1 MLPGRSLAFR
11 GTLTLPA
18 EWSLV
23 LAGFF
28 ALLITVIQGYLWSI
42 ITFCIHQMNAS
53 SKPQRN
59 SYHQLQL
66 ILRNS
71 DTEGTFVTQLRK
83 ILWVNRGSR
92 FQGYRKSIALM
103 LFAVMHSLTFLIAG
117 GFSSE
122 IIAARDPSVLSVS
135 RHCGWIQE
143 PTFENPEVPTFDNI
157 YSLPRDQLV
166 EWINAVSVVS
176 RTFYRRSAS
185 YSRTCYG
192 RLGDNSTVCG
202 NLVQPT
208 LPYTVRHNVP
218 CPFNDKACN
227 GTAVSL
233 DTGRLRSD
241 THLGVNTRPE
251 DAMSFRKVLTCVPLA
266 GESYTDGWQAAP
278 PDTAADRN
286 VPAGTRLKSYSF
298 GPLQSYFGPKNPN
311 TTVTVTVDEVQWKRE
326 NEPYSLQ

>member
-1 MLPGRSLAFR
+1 
-11 GTLTLPA
+11 
-18 EWSLV
+18 
-23 LAGFF
+23 
-28 ALLITVIQGYLWSI
+28 
-42 ITFCIHQMNAS
+42 MNAS

-59 SYHQLQL
+59 SHHQLQL

-83 ILWVNRGSR
+83 ILWVNRGSA
-92 FQGYRKSIALM
+92 FQSYRKSIALM
-103 LFAVMHSLTFLIAG
+103 LFAVMHSLSFLIAG

-143 PTFENPEVPTFDNI
+143 PRFENPEVPTFDNI
-157 YSLPRDQLV
+157 YSLPRNQLV
-166 EWINAVSVVS
+166 EWINAVSVLS
-176 RTFYRRSAS
+176 RNFYRKSAS

-202 NLVQPT
+202 ILVQPN
-208 LPYTVRHNVP
+208 LHYAVRYNVP
-218 CPFNDKACN
+218 CPFSDKACN

-251 DAMSFRKVLTCVPLA
+251 DAMSVRKVLTCVPLA
-266 GESYTDGWQAAP
+266 AERYTDGWQAGS
-278 PDTAADRN
+278 PDMLADRN
-286 VPAGTRLKSYSF
+286 VPVGTRFKSYAF
-298 GPLQSYFGPKNPN
+298 GPLQPYFGPRDPN
-311 TTVTVTVDEVQWKRE
+311 TTVTVTADEVRWKSG